1 MFNLIKEPWIPVIRK
16 SGERKLITPA
26 GLVDKYAE
34 DPVLALDSS
43 RPDFNGALVQFLIG
57 LVQTTCPPA
66 NEPEWKKK
74 FSKPP
79 TLDELQ
85 SSFGRYTHAFNLDG
99 DAARFM
105 QDLELSEKE
114 GESNKIDHL
123 LMEMPGAQTI
133 DKNTDHFLK
142 RDTVKQICLPCCAM
156 ALLTLQTNAPSGGR
170 GHRTSVRGGGP
181 LTTIVM
187 GRTLWETVWLN
198 VLTAEEFSR
207 YGNATKNADS
217 DLFPWLG
224 PTRTSEKSGKD
235 TTSQHVHPVQ
245 MFWGMPR
252 RIRLE
257 FESGS
262 NNASCDL
269 CERSQ
274 SQYVRKYYDKSYG
287 INYKGGWHHTLTPYS
302 VDEKTGEPLPKH
314 GQAGGISYRNWLG
327 LVQNNVEK
335 NSRNEPAVVVH
346 TFRQDRQEALLG
358 NNEIPFR
365 LWAFGYDMDN
375 MKACGWYEGTMPL
388 IHLAADIKPA
398 YEIAVS
404 QMIKTA
410 SLIAYNVR
418 TCVKKALFSPNAN
431 ISVEKS
437 FFDSIDSQFWQ
448 DTEPRFYQ
456 ILNDLK
462 ITPQTK
468 QHIQDL
474 KLRWLGILSKEGE
487 ILFDR
492 YSQSSLISV
501 ADPKRIAIARRDF
514 RTFSSPYN
522 KKIIELLM
530 LDLPQLEKPPKI
542 QTKSKNKK
550 ET

>member
-1 MFNLIKEPWIPVIRK
+1 MFNLIKDPWIPVSRK

-26 GLVDKYAE
+26 GLVDRYAE
-34 DPVLALDSS
+34 DPVLALDAS
-43 RPDFNGALVQFLIG
+43 RPDFNGSLVQFLIG
-57 LVQTTCPPA
+57 LVQTTCPASNPR
-66 NEPEWKKK
+66 EWREK

-79 TLDELQ
+79 SMGELQ
-85 SSFGRYTHAFNLDG
+85 STFERYAHVFNLDG
-99 DAARFM
+99 DGPRFM
-105 QDLELSEKE
+105 QDLDLSEKE
-114 GESNKIDHL
+114 GESNQIDHL
-123 LMEMPGAQTI
+123 LMEMPGAQTL

-142 RDTVKQICLPCCAM
+142 RDTVKQICFPCCAM
-156 ALLTLQTNAPSGGR
+156 ALLTLQTNAPAGGR

-198 VLTAEEFSR
+198 VLKAGEFSR
-207 YGNATKNADS
+207 YGNATKNADV
-217 DLFPWLG
+217 DRFPWMG
-224 PTRTSEKSGKD
+224 PTRTSEKIGKD
-235 TTSQHVHPVQ
+235 TTSQQVNPVQ

-257 FESGS
+257 FKSGS
-262 NNASCDL
+262 KNTSCDL

-274 SQYVRKYYDKSYG
+274 SQYVTKYHDKSYG

-302 VDEKTGEPLPKH
+302 TNEKKGEPLPKH
-314 GQAGGISYRNWLG
+314 AQAGGISYRNWLG

-335 NSRNEPAVVVH
+335 NSRIEPAVVVH
-346 TFRQDRQEALLG
+346 TFRQERQEALLG
-358 NNEIPFR
+358 TNEIPFR

-388 IHLAADIKPA
+388 NHLAADLKPA

-418 TCVKKALFSPNAN
+418 ACVKKALFSKDAN

-448 DTEPRFYQ
+448 DTEPEFYQ
-456 ILNDLK
+456 ILNELK
-462 ITPQTK
+462 TALQTK
-468 QHIQDL
+468 QPVQDL
-474 KLRWLGILSKEGE
+474 KLSWLRMLSKEGE

-501 ADPKRIAIARRDF
+501 GDPKRIALARKDF
-514 RTFSSPYN
+514 RQFSSPFN
-522 KKIIELLM
+522 KKIIELL
-530 LDLPQLEKPPKI
+530 DLPQPEKSLTTP
-542 QTKSKNKK
+542 TRNKRK
-550 ET
+550 VT

>member
-1 MFNLIKEPWIPVIRK
+1 MFNLIEEPWIPVIRK

-26 GLVDKYAE
+26 GLVDRYAE
-34 DPVLALDSS
+34 DPVLALDAS

-57 LVQTTCPPA
+57 LVQTTFPPA
-66 NEPEWKKK
+66 NESEWRKK

-79 TLDELQ
+79 TMDELQ
-85 SSFGRYTHAFNLDG
+85 STFERYAHAFNLDG
-99 DAARFM
+99 DGPRFM
-105 QDLELSEKE
+105 QELDLSEKE
-114 GESNKIDHL
+114 GESNQIDHL

-156 ALLTLQTNAPSGGR
+156 ALLTLQTNAPAGGR
-170 GHRTSVRGGGP
+170 GHRTSIRGGGP

-187 GRTLWETVWLN
+187 GRTLWETIWLN
-198 VLTAEEFSR
+198 VLTAESLSH
-207 YGNATKNADS
+207 YGDARKISDS
-217 DLFPWLG
+217 DLFPWMG
-224 PTRTSEKSGKD
+224 HTRTSEKNEE
-235 TTSQHVHPVQ
+235 TTSQHVNPLQ

-252 RIRLE
+252 RIRLSYSSSAK
-257 FESGS
+257 ESP
-262 NNASCDL
+262 CDL
-269 CERSQ
+269 CGSVSSHSVTE
-274 SQYVRKYYDKSYG
+274 YHDKSYG
-287 INYKGGWHHTLTPYS
+287 INYKGGWHHSLTPYF
-302 VDEKTGEPLPKH
+302 VDEKKGESRPIH

-335 NSRNEPAVVVH
+335 NSRNEPAVIVH
-346 TFRQDRQEALLG
+346 MFRQERQEALLG

-388 IHLAADIKPA
+388 IHLATDLKPV
-398 YEIAVS
+398 YEHTVS
-404 QMIKTA
+404 LMIKTA

-418 TCVKKALFSPNAN
+418 ACLKKALFSKDAN

-448 DTEPRFYQ
+448 DTEPPFYQ

-462 ITPQTK
+462 TALQTK
-468 QHIQDL
+468 QPVQDL

-501 ADPKRIAIARRDF
+501 GDPKRIAIARRDF
-514 RTFSSPYN
+514 KTFSSPYN
-522 KKIIELLM
+522 KKIIELL
-530 LDLPQLEKPPKI
+530 DLPQPEKPLKT
-542 QTKSKNKK
+542 QARNKKK

>member
-1 MFNLIKEPWIPVIRK
+1 MSNLINDSWIPVTRK
-16 SGERKLITPA
+16 SGERIPIAPA
-26 GLVDKYAE
+26 ELVGKYTE
-34 DPVLALDSS
+34 DPVIALDAP
-43 RPDFNGALVQFLIG
+43 RPDFNGALIQFLIG

-79 TLDELQ
+79 SSEELQ
-85 SSFGRYTHAFNLDG
+85 SAFGRYTHVFNLDG
-99 DAARFM
+99 NGARFM
-105 QDLELSEKE
+105 QDLDLSEKD
-114 GESNKIDHL
+114 GEANQIDHL
-123 LMEMPGAQTI
+123 LMEMPGGQTI

-156 ALLTLQTNAPSGGR
+156 ALFTLQTNAPAGGR
-170 GHRTSVRGGGP
+170 GHRTSIRGGGP
-181 LTTIVM
+181 LTTIVV

-198 VLTAEEFSR
+198 VLTAESLSH
-207 YGNATKNADS
+207 YGDARKISES
-217 DLFPWLG
+217 DRFPWMG
-224 PTRTSEKSGKD
+224 HTRTSEKNQE
-235 TTSQHVHPVQ
+235 TTSQHVNPAQ
-245 MFWGMPR
+245 IFWGMPR

-262 NNASCDL
+262 INASCDL
-269 CERSQ
+269 CEHSESR
-274 SQYVRKYYDKSYG
+274 YVKKYCDKSYG
-287 INYKGGWHHTLTPYS
+287 INYKGGWHHPLTPYS
-302 VDEKTGEPLPKH
+302 VDEKSGEHLPKH

-335 NSRNEPAVVVH
+335 NSRVEPAVVVH
-346 TFRQDRQEALLG
+346 TFRQERQDALSG

-388 IHLAADIKPA
+388 IHLASDIRPE
-398 YEIAVS
+398 YELTIS

-418 TCVKKALFSPNAN
+418 TCIKKALFSPQAT
-431 ISVEKS
+431 ISGDLK
-437 FFDSIDSQFWQ
+437 FIDSEYWQ
-448 DTEPRFYQ
+448 DTEPQFYQ
-456 ILNDLK
+456 TLNDLK
-462 ITPQTK
+462 TALQTK
-468 QHIQDL
+468 RSLQDL
-474 KLRWLGILSKEGE
+474 KLRWLEILSKEGE

-492 YSQSSLISV
+492 YSQSNMISV
-501 ADPKRIAIARRDF
+501 VDPKRIAMARRDF
-514 RTFSSPYN
+514 RKFSSPYN

-530 LDLPQLEKPPKI
+530 LDLPQNEKPRKS
-542 QTKSKNKK
+542 QSKSKRKK

>member
-1 MFNLIKEPWIPVIRK
+1 MFNLINDPWIQVIRK

-26 GLVDKYAE
+26 GLVDRYAE
-34 DPVLALDSS
+34 DPVLALGSS

-57 LVQTTCPPA
+57 LVQTSCPPV
-66 NEPEWKKK
+66 NESEWRKK

-79 TLDELQ
+79 TTDELQ
-85 SSFGRYTHAFNLDG
+85 SAFGRYAHAFNLDG
-99 DAARFM
+99 DGPRFM
-105 QDLELSEKE
+105 QDLDLSEKE
-114 GESNKIDHL
+114 GESNQIDHL
-123 LMEMPGAQTI
+123 LMEMPGAQTL

-156 ALLTLQTNAPSGGR
+156 ALLTLQTNAPAGGR

-187 GRTLWETVWLN
+187 GRTLWETIWLN
-198 VLTAEEFSR
+198 VLTAESLSH
-207 YGNATKNADS
+207 YGDARKISDS
-217 DLFPWLG
+217 DLFPWMG
-224 PTRTSEKSGKD
+224 HTRTSEKNEE
-235 TTSQHVHPVQ
+235 TTSQHVNPLQ

-252 RIRLE
+252 RIRLTYSSSAK
-257 FESGS
+257 ESP
-262 NNASCDL
+262 CDL
-269 CERSQ
+269 CGSVSSHSVTE
-274 SQYVRKYYDKSYG
+274 YHDKSYG
-287 INYKGGWHHTLTPYS
+287 INYKGGWHHSLTPYS
-302 VDEKTGEPLPKH
+302 ANEKKEEPQPKH
-314 GQAGGISYRNWLG
+314 AQAGGISYRNWLG
-327 LVQNNVEK
+327 LVQNNIEK

-346 TFRQDRQEALLG
+346 TFRQERQEALSG

-388 IHLAADIKPA
+388 IHLAADIKPE
-398 YEIAVS
+398 YENAVS

-418 TCVKKALFSPNAN
+418 TCVKKALFSPDAN

-462 ITPQTK
+462 TTLQTK
-468 QHIQDL
+468 QPVQDL

-501 ADPKRIAIARRDF
+501 GDPKRIAIARRDF
-514 RTFSSPYN
+514 KTFSSPSN
-522 KKIIELLM
+522 KKIIGL
-530 LDLPQLEKPPKI
+530 LDLLQPEKSPKSE
-542 QTKSKNKK
+542 TKSKDKK

>member
-1 MFNLIKEPWIPVIRK
+1 MFNLIKESWIPVIRK

-26 GLVDKYAE
+26 GLVNRYAE

-57 LVQTTCPPA
+57 LVQTACPPV
-66 NEPEWKKK
+66 NESEWRKK

-85 SSFGRYTHAFNLDG
+85 SAFGRYAHAFNLDG
-99 DAARFM
+99 HGSRFM
-105 QDLELSEKE
+105 QDLDLSEKE
-114 GESNKIDHL
+114 GESNQIDHL
-123 LMEMPGAQTI
+123 LMEMPGAQTL

-156 ALLTLQTNAPSGGR
+156 ALLTLQINAPAGGR
-170 GHRTSVRGGGP
+170 GHRTSIRGGGP
-181 LTTIVM
+181 LTTIVI

-198 VLTAEEFSR
+198 VLTAESLSR
-207 YGNATKNADS
+207 FGDARKISDS
-217 DLFPWLG
+217 DLFPWMG
-224 PTRTSEKSGKD
+224 HTRTSEKNEE
-235 TTSQHVHPVQ
+235 TTSQHVNPLQ

-252 RIRLE
+252 RIRLAYSSSAK
-257 FESGS
+257 ESP
-262 NNASCDL
+262 CDL
-269 CERSQ
+269 CGSVSSHSVTE
-274 SQYVRKYYDKSYG
+274 YHDKSYG
-287 INYKGGWHHTLTPYS
+287 INYKGGWHHSLTPYF
-302 VDEKTGEPLPKH
+302 VDEKKGESRPIH

-327 LVQNNVEK
+327 LVQNHAEK

-346 TFRQDRQEALLG
+346 TFRQERQDALSG

-365 LWAFGYDMDN
+365 LWTFGYDMDN

-388 IHLAADIKPA
+388 IHLAADLKPE

-418 TCVKKALFSPNAN
+418 TCVKKALFSPDAN

-462 ITPQTK
+462 IALQTK
-468 QHIQDL
+468 QPVQDL
-474 KLRWLGILSKEGE
+474 KLRWIGILSKEGE

-492 YSQSSLISV
+492 YSQSGLISV

-514 RTFSSPYN
+514 MTFSSPYN

-530 LDLPQLEKPPKI
+530 LDLPQPEKPPKT